1 VCDDNNVYF
10 DRAAAAVVQI
20 YNDDD
25 KGGYRYGPSPL
36 LSLHHHRYLYWIWE
50 REDNGQDIDTV
61 WVPSGIYK
69 RGEKVVGR
77 VGRESF
83 LYSTIDRSILGIE
96 KTARKF
102 FVLTAASIVLISL
115 GIC

>member
-1 VCDDNNVYF
+1 MMMI
-10 DRAAAAVVQI
+10 RADIDMVP
-20 YNDDD
+20 
-25 KGGYRYGPSPL
+25 PS
-36 LSLHHHRYLYWIWE
+36 LSTSSSIFILDMG

-83 LYSTIDRSILGIE
+83 LYSTIDRSILGI
-96 KTARKF
+96 
-102 FVLTAASIVLISL
+102 S
-115 GIC
+115 

>member
-1 VCDDNNVYF
+1 MCDDNNVYF
-10 DRAAAAVVQI
+10 DRAVAAVVQI

-25 KGGYRYGPSPL
+25 KGGYRYGPPL

-102 FVLTAASIVLISL
+102 FVLTTASIVLISL